1 MVWSRLLPPA
11 VFTGLAIN
19 TLFSPPSSMGFNR
32 MKGKATFRVLAISTW
47 CGTLCF
53 FFSLVKSLCSSW
65 STVFCFKF
73 QDWKW
78 PDKFIK
84 KKITFPSQSA
94 PGPSWYGYE
103 FGRSG
108 NYTLLNRGITASCLN
123 RGLPQDWNKMQD
135 LKVRSLC
142 WRIALRTKTS
152 EPQLCFSV
160 IASPARS
167 WVSMRMVTLLYLT
180 VTHKTVCNKQ

>member
-19 TLFSPPSSMGFNR
+19 TLFSPPSSMGFNW

-94 PGPSWYGYE
+94 PGPSWCGYE

-108 NYTLLNRGITASCLN
+108 NYTLLNRGITASCFEQGSTS
-123 RGLPQDWNKMQD
+123 GLEQNAGSQ
-135 LKVRSLC
+135 
-142 WRIALRTKTS
+142 S
-152 EPQLCFSV
+152 E
-160 IASPARS
+160 I
-167 WVSMRMVTLLYLT
+167 TLLKNSIKNKDIWASTLFLSDCISCTELGIHEDGDIT
-180 VTHKTVCNKQ
+180 VFDSDSQNRL